1 MADALPEF
9 TERPATEQEVQALQE
24 ENRQLLAH
32 QAMADVQQLAQQRH
46 EQNQVRF
53 RTVFENS
60 PLGQKIITP
69 DLTIRQVNAAVVAML
84 GYTTPDEL
92 IGRQILDF
100 THPQFRADWHHLQAQ
115 LWEHKLPYFALETCL
130 LRADGS
136 PFWCRVTSVLF
147 PDEGAELG
155 YTILEDISER
165 KGLEEK
171 LKRLYDA
178 QETILHLATHDL
190 KGPIGHIELLADLL
204 QREVAGRAGAGP
216 PAPEMLHYLSLIQ
229 EACAHAT
236 TLLEDVLYVGDL
248 EATALNKQPTDLRA
262 YLPAQLQLH
271 QLSAAQKGVT
281 LALAL
286 PAEGLYV
293 PLHPEKFGRVL
304 DNLLSNALKFTPAG
318 GTVTIGA
325 QAHED
330 TARLSIRDTG
340 IGIPGKLLSNLFD
353 KFNPTRR
360 AGLQGE
366 TTTGLGLFIAR
377 QIVQLHGGDI
387 WVESR
392 EREGTC
398 FFIELPGGRSQLDD

>member
-1 MADALPEF
+1 MPDTTPESPERSATAPTQQPLQQENHQQATADA
-9 TERPATEQEVQALQE
+9 A
-24 ENRQLLAH
+24 QLLH
-32 QAMADVQQLAQQRH
+32 QQQY
-46 EQNQVRF
+46 EQSQVRF

-69 DLTIRQVNAAVVAML
+69 DLMIRQVNVAVVDML
-84 GYTTPDEL
+84 GYKSPEEL
-92 IGRQILDF
+92 IGRRILEF
-100 THPQFRADWHHLQAQ
+100 AHPHFRDDWHRLQAQ
-115 LWEHKLPYFALETCL
+115 LWEHKLPHFALETCL
-130 LRADGS
+130 VRANGS
-136 PFWCRVTSVLF
+136 SFWCRVTSVLF

-165 KGLEEK
+165 KGLENK

-204 QREVAGRAGAGP
+204 QREVAGRADAGP
-216 PAPEMLHYLSLIQ
+216 PAPEMLRYLALIQ
-229 EACAHAT
+229 GACAHAT
-236 TLLEDVLYVGDL
+236 ALLGDVLYVGDL
-248 EATALNKQPTDLRA
+248 DANELHKQPTDLRT
-262 YLPAQLQLH
+262 YLPARLELH
-271 QLSAAQKGVT
+271 QLAAAKKGVT
-281 LALAL
+281 LALDLAADRL
-286 PAEGLYV
+286 FA

-304 DNLLSNALKFTPAG
+304 DNLLNNALKFTPAG
-318 GTVTIGA
+318 GTVTIGG
-325 QAHED
+325 HEHEGK
-330 TARLSIRDTG
+330 ACLSVRDTG
-340 IGIPGKLLSNLFD
+340 IGIPGKLLGNLFD

-366 TTTGLGLFIAR
+366 TTTGLGLFIAK

-398 FFIELPGGRSQLDD
+398 FFIELPSSNS